1 MLRRSKTSKG
11 GYEEMKDL
19 ELECMDFPEEDKL
32 YIEDC
37 EGYVSFVMIRNSQQA
52 ISVNLTQEDV
62 VKIRKWLKKFL
73 KGVDNY

>member
-1 MLRRSKTSKG
+1 
-11 GYEEMKDL
+11 MKDL